1 MIIPVSLGENSYDIV
16 LQKGAIKALG
26 EYIKLKQ
33 GAKVLVITDSGVPE
47 CYAKT
52 VAKQFQNSYIFTF
65 PQGESSK
72 SFETYKSICEKLLEL
87 SFTRSDAVIA
97 VGGGVVG
104 DLSGFVSAT
113 YMRGIAFYN
122 IPTTFLSQVD
132 SSIGGKT
139 AINLGEIKN
148 IVGAFYQPKAV
159 IIDPDVLSTL
169 SERQLKNGLAESIK
183 MGITSDEELFSIFES
198 DDYKDK
204 LERIIELSL
213 KIKKAVVEEDEKET
227 GLRKVLNF
235 GHTIGH
241 GIESVFF
248 QKLYHGEC
256 VSLGI
261 LPMCDESIKERVKAV
276 LEKVGLPTEISY
288 DKEKVFSAL
297 CHDKKAE
304 SDSLT
309 IVICKKIG
317 SFEFLKIKKDELK
330 DLI

>member
-16 LQKGAIKALG
+16 LEKGSIKNLR

-33 GAKVLVITDSGVPE
+33 GTKALVITDSGVPQN
-47 CYAKT
+47 YAIT
-52 VAKQFQNSYIFTF
+52 VASQFENAYIYTF

-72 SFETYKSICEKLLEL
+72 SIENFKAINEKLLEL
-87 SFTRSDAVIA
+87 CFSRNDAVIA

-104 DLSGFVSAT
+104 DLSGFVAAT

-169 SERQLKNGLAESIK
+169 PQRQLKNGLAESIK
-183 MGITSDEELFSIFES
+183 MGITSDEELFCVFEN
-198 DDYKDK
+198 DDYINN

-213 KIKKAVVEEDEKET
+213 RVKKAVVEEDEKET

-248 QKLYHGEC
+248 EKLYHGEC
-256 VSLGI
+256 VALGM
-261 LPMCDESIKERVKAV
+261 LPMCDECIKERVKAV
-276 LEKVGLPTEISY
+276 LERVGLPTEISC
-288 DKEKVFSAL
+288 DKEKVFFAL

-309 IVICKKIG
+309 VVKCKKIG
-317 SFEFLKIKKDELK
+317 SFEFVKLRKEELR

>member
-1 MIIPVSLGENSYDIV
+1 MIIPISLGENSYNIV
-16 LQKGAIKALG
+16 LKKGAIKNLD

-33 GAKVLVITDSGVPE
+33 GTKVLIITDSGVPE
-47 CYAKT
+47 IYSKT
-52 VAKQFQNSYIFTF
+52 VASQFENSYIYTF

-72 SFETYKSICEKLLEL
+72 SFDTYKAICEKLLEL
-87 SFTRSDAVIA
+87 SFTRADAVIA

-148 IVGAFYQPKAV
+148 IVGAFYQPGAV
-159 IIDPDVLSTL
+159 IIDPEVLSSL
-169 SERQLKNGLAESIK
+169 PGRQLKNGLAESIK
-183 MGITSDEELFSIFES
+183 MGITSDKELFSLFET
-198 DDYKDK
+198 DDYINN
-204 LERIIELSL
+204 LERVIELSL
-213 KIKKAVVEEDEKET
+213 KVKRAVVEQDEKET

-248 QKLYHGEC
+248 GKLYHGEC
-256 VSLGI
+256 VALGM
-261 LPMCDESIKERVKAV
+261 LPMCDDSIKERVRAA
-276 LEKVGLPTEISY
+276 LERVGLPTEIVY
-288 DKEKVFSAL
+288 DKEKVFSSL

-304 SDSLT
+304 SDSVT
-309 IVICKKIG
+309 IVRCNEIG
-317 SFEFLKIKKDELK
+317 TFQFVKTKKDELRN
-330 DLI
+330 LI